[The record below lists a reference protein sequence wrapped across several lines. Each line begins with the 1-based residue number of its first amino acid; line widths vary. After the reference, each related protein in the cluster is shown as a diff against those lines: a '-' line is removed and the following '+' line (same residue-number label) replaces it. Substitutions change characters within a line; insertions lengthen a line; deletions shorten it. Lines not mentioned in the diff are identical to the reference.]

1 MNPKC
6 NPEMVLDLG
15 VLAHSRISE
24 ETSAVKL
31 TKDEDYA
38 NPEAATK
45 MTIEIHRID
54 ESVFQM
60 AEEVSFGPS
69 ELAISI

>member
-1 MNPKC
+1 
-6 NPEMVLDLG
+6 MVLDLG

-38 NPEAATK
+38 NPDAATK
-45 MTIEIHRID
+45 MTIEIHKID
-54 ESVFQM
+54 ESVFQIS
-60 AEEVSFGPS
+60 EEAAFAPS
-69 ELAISI
+69 ELAITI

>member
-15 VLAHSRISE
+15 VLAHSRISKDN
-24 ETSAVKL
+24 SAVKL
-31 TKDEDYA
+31 FKDEDYS

-54 ESVFQM
+54 ES
-60 AEEVSFGPS
+60 
-69 ELAISI
+69 